1 MLFHPP
7 THVLLIFITIRAIV
21 GFTLAIVFQLA
32 HVADDNTFAAKATET
47 INSEW
52 AVHQV
57 ETTSNFSREGK
68 LAQWYTGGLNFQIE
82 HHLFPRICHIHYS
95 SISEIVRKTCT
106 DYGVSYISYPTFC
119 EGVTA
124 HHRFLK
130 QLGQQN
136 S

>member
-1 MLFHPP
+1 M
-7 THVLLIFITIRAIV
+7 TIP
-21 GFTLAIVFQLA
+21 
-32 HVADDNTFAAKATET
+32 VAPKSTES
-47 INSEW
+47 IDSEW

-57 ETTSNFSREGK
+57 EMTSNFSPESK

-82 HHLFPRICHIHYS
+82 HHLFPCICHIHYS
-95 SISEIVRKTCT
+95 SISEIIRKTCK

-119 EGVTA
+119 EGVTT

-130 QLGQQN
+130 QLGKQN